1 MLLLPLLIVLAWSAA
16 LLVVAGLCVAAC
28 RGDAE
33 PAEWVRVEPEPE
45 TATAP
50 GLQPVPVAPPV
61 GAHESPARIAA

>member
-1 MLLLPLLIVLAWSAA
+1 MVLLPLLIVLAWSAA

-45 TATAP
+45 AAP
-50 GLQPVPVAPPV
+50 GLQRVPAALPLE
-61 GAHESPARIAA
+61 AHESPARIAA